1 MGVTQG
7 SGEAGPGDRG
17 QAEGCEKVG
26 GEKQK
31 LEKMDLSE
39 DGCLCTCAHTR
50 MEVRGQ
56 PQALLRCCLSVC
68 PPTVF
73 PQRSHTE
80 TRLKAGFLHKF
91 WRLPQ
96 GLSKHFPT

>member
-39 DGCLCTCAHTR
+39 DGCLCTCAHTDGGAR
-50 MEVRGQ
+50 SASGLTQV
-56 PQALLRCCLSVC
+56 LSVC
-68 PPTVF
+68 LSTNCISPEV
-73 PQRSHTE
+73 SH
-80 TRLKAGFLHKF
+80 
-91 WRLPQ
+91 
-96 GLSKHFPT
+96 